1 MPKIQILLLFH
12 LNEFW
17 TKCGVLEQCVSAIE
31 KQLKEM
37 FYINFN
43 AKIVQ
48 IQIGKLWCVFS
59 QQGLTVQNVPAS
71 KCIFSANFRHFRRRA
86 FQAHVCSKRNFV
98 WKGRGEKAFNALMF
112 YYSSW

>member
-12 LNEFW
+12 LNELW

-37 FYINFN
+37 FYFNFN

-48 IQIGKLWCVFS
+48 IQIGKLWCVFF
-59 QQGLTVQNVPAS
+59 PAGPHCS
-71 KCIFSANFRHFRRRA
+71 KCPCLKMHIFCQF
-86 FQAHVCSKRNFV
+86 
-98 WKGRGEKAFNALMF
+98 
-112 YYSSW
+112 